1 MKRALLTC
9 FAGIIILVF
18 CSSWGFFAHYRIHRL
33 AVFTLPKAMA
43 GFYKSNIEF
52 IAEHSVSADKK
63 RYVDSA
69 EAPHHFFDAD
79 HYGKQPFRDM
89 PQHWVDAAAKYS
101 SDTLNKYGTVP
112 WAIASNYYWLVKAF
126 KAHDTTGILITSA
139 NLGHYISDAH
149 VPLHLTQ
156 NYDGQLTNQTGIHGL
171 WESRLPELFSNNYNY
186 NVGKARYI
194 ANPLA
199 EAFKICRSSY
209 KSVDT
214 VLRMERI
221 LNKSYTEA
229 TKYAIEQRGTRNV
242 KVYSI
247 AYSRAYHKLMKGMVQ
262 RRMRSSV
269 LSVGSFWFS
278 AWVDA
283 GQPDLN
289 KLIKTPLT
297 YQQKQNLNHEEA
309 LYRAGKVFVPAKTN

>member
-1 MKRALLTC
+1 MKRALITC
-9 FAGIIILVF
+9 FSGVTILII

-52 IAEHSVSADKK
+52 ITEHSVSADKK

-139 NLGHYISDAH
+139 NLGHYISDAQ

-214 VLRMERI
+214 VLRMEQI

-242 KVYSI
+242 KVYSLP
-247 AYSRAYHKLMKGMVQ
+247 YSRAYHKLMKGMVQ
-262 RRMRSSV
+262 RRMRSSI